1 MALSSGAALQ
11 VRRPAADDGAMAS
24 PDRIETRDVVRRGER
39 TIQVRVIQ
47 YPAPSAGRPAVGV
60 GKK

>member
-1 MALSSGAALQ
+1 M
-11 VRRPAADDGAMAS
+11 DS

-39 TIQVRVIQ
+39 TIQVRVIE
-47 YPAPSAGRPAVGV
+47 YPAQPAGRPAVGV

>member
-1 MALSSGAALQ
+1 M
-11 VRRPAADDGAMAS
+11 DS

-39 TIQVRVIQ
+39 TIAVRVIE
-47 YPAPSAGRPAVGV
+47 YPAPSASRPAVGV